1 MNILKKYIQEAEKS
15 EIAIK
20 LIKEFKKDFDEI
32 YKSKD
37 NLSFYDFSKKL
48 NNLIDDY
55 ERKYFLE
62 TNSLFSLTRLN
73 NISLDDV
80 ALPSGTISPTFN
92 SSSQGR
98 VFNIDNS
105 NIDSQRITIN
115 GQLVLEDGRVTI
127 QTNNGRIPLEQNNI
141 RQ

>member
-15 EIAIK
+15 EITIK
-20 LIKEFKKDFDEI
+20 LIKEFKKDFDEL

-48 NNLIDDY
+48 NNLIDKY
-55 ERKYFLE
+55 EKKYFLE
-62 TNSLFSLTRLN
+62 TNSLFSITRLN
-73 NISLDDV
+73 SISLDDV
-80 ALPSGTISPTFN
+80 AFQSGTISPTFN
-92 SSSQGR
+92 NNSQGR
-98 VFNIDNS
+98 IFNIDNG
-105 NIDSQRITIN
+105 NVDSQRITIN

>member
-15 EIAIK
+15 EITIK
-20 LIKEFKKDFDEI
+20 LIKEFKKDFDEL

-48 NNLIDDY
+48 NNLIDKY
-55 ERKYFLE
+55 EKKYFLE
-62 TNSLFSLTRLN
+62 TNSLFSITRLN
-73 NISLDDV
+73 SISLDDV
-80 ALPSGTISPTFN
+80 ALQSGTISPTFN
-92 SSSQGR
+92 NNSQGR
-98 VFNIDNS
+98 IFNIDNG
-105 NIDSQRITIN
+105 NVDSQRITIN

>member
-15 EIAIK
+15 EITIK
-20 LIKEFKKDFDEI
+20 LIKEFKKDFDEL

-48 NNLIDDY
+48 NNLIDKY
-55 ERKYFLE
+55 EKKYFLE
-62 TNSLFSLTRLN
+62 TNSLFSITRLN
-73 NISLDDV
+73 SISLDDV
-80 ALPSGTISPTFN
+80 ALQSGTISPTFN
-92 SSSQGR
+92 NNSQGR
-98 VFNIDNS
+98 IFNIDNV
-105 NIDSQRITIN
+105 NVDSQRITIN

>member
-15 EIAIK
+15 EITIK
-20 LIKEFKKDFDEI
+20 LIKEFKKDFDEL

-48 NNLIDDY
+48 NNLIDKY
-55 ERKYFLE
+55 EKKYFLE
-62 TNSLFSLTRLN
+62 TNSLFSITRLN
-73 NISLDDV
+73 SISLDDV
-80 ALPSGTISPTFN
+80 ALQSGTISPTFN
-92 SSSQGR
+92 NNSQGR
-98 VFNIDNS
+98 IFNIDNG

-127 QTNNGRIPLEQNNI
+127 QTNNGRIHLEQNNI